1 MAYRHEQ
8 ENLYIFTSGFTAPA
22 SGDAQR
28 IDFPNRSAP
37 KTFLFA
43 TTVATINTNVVVRLD
58 GSLDGTNYAP
68 IISGQTITGDGTYF
82 YNVTNMPVKYI
93 QPVFVS
99 ESGGTTAV
107 VTFGISAT
115 V

>member
-8 ENLYIFTSGFTAPA
+8 ENLYIFTSGLTAPG

-28 IDFPNRSAP
+28 IDLPNRSAP

-43 TTVATINTNVVVRLD
+43 ATVATIDTNVVVRLD
-58 GSLDGTNYAP
+58 GSLDGTNYSP
-68 IISGQTITGDGTYF
+68 IISGQTITGNGTSF
-82 YNVTNMPVKYI
+82 YTVTDMPVKYI

-99 ESGGTTAV
+99 ESGGTGAV

>member
-8 ENLYIFTSGFTAPA
+8 ENLYLYTSGLTAPA
-22 SGDAQR
+22 SGEAYR
-28 IDFPNRSAP
+28 VDFPNRSAP

-43 TTVATINTNVVVRLD
+43 ATVTGISTNVVVRLD

-68 IISGQTITGDGTYF
+68 IISGQTITGDGTAF
-82 YNVTNMPVKYI
+82 YTVTNMPVKFI

-99 ESGGTTAV
+99 ESGGTNAV
-107 VTFGISAT
+107 VSFAVSAT